1 MIIKNIRLIKRN
13 FDERKREVWFVS
25 FWWTVF
31 CESQHTKKEGF
42 LFKGKVFCGK
52 LKTTVGVKKT
62 FLPIFGGLNE
72 SRFMISEKFG
82 VFCNFVFCYK
92 KKTISNFLPVS
103 EIIFG
108 VSVLFLNRFWRKRE
122 ENISVLFWLN
132 VFQITNNWRK
142 IGNFDFK

>member
-13 FDERKREVWFVS
+13 FDERKRDVWFVS

-52 LKTTVGVKKT
+52 LKTTVGVKKP
-62 FLPIFGGLNE
+62 FLPIFWWVKRITIHDFRKIWCFLYFLFFDTKKNN
-72 SRFMISEKFG
+72 FKF
-82 VFCNFVFCYK
+82 C
-92 KKTISNFLPVS
+92 LAS

-108 VSVLFLNRFWRKRE
+108 FSVLFFTTRLNLNEEKTSVFCFLIERFPHSKHPINLKFR
-122 ENISVLFWLN
+122 F
-132 VFQITNNWRK
+132 
-142 IGNFDFK
+142 

>member
-13 FDERKREVWFVS
+13 FDERKRDVWFVS

-62 FLPIFGGLNE
+62 FLPIFWWVK
-72 SRFMISEKFG
+72 RITIHDFRKKFG
-82 VFCNFVFCYK
+82 VFCNFVFCY

-108 VSVLFLNRFWRKRE
+108 VSVLFLNRFWKKRE